1 MGFAASESDLIL
13 TIGLGIAIFAI
24 PAAFS
29 AFSDERPPRVA
40 SVAMV
45 LALGLVVLA
54 LVSKPGGYRLRTIPD
69 AVAATIA
76 RVLNY

>member
-1 MGFAASESDLIL
+1 MEFAAGESDLIL

-29 AFSDERPPRVA
+29 AFADERPPRVA

-45 LALGLVVLA
+45 LALGLVLLA
-54 LVSKPGGYRLRTIPD
+54 LLSKPGGYRFDTIPE
-69 AVAATIA
+69 AIAGTIA
-76 RVLNY
+76 RVSNY